1 MCWITPTS
9 ATSSGGSSIAAGIRK
24 TMVVWYDWLRGVRTT
39 NSCATAAITASTTKV
54 VQPRECVPSR
64 DNSGNVAAPVT
75 SAMSTKY
82 AAALGASL
90 GEPEGAPW
98 TSGAIELGTALT
110 WPPRRAASSCDPRW
124 SSLAFGLPSFTRR
137 AKPQEQKKPWN
148 VASARLPHRH
158 YCKLGR
164 LQRPNIPFL
173 GTAAN
178 IPQTSEGRDCSR
190 PSGSIRPS
198 PLAAERSS
206 SSGCSRGPGGSGR
219 LRCSG
224 IRHNVGGQD
233 ARVGRLIRI
242 GHDLGRLLRC
252 QLVPSRVAGS
262 VALGGVLVGGI
273 CPGDVGP
280 GDVRECDVGPGD
292 RRPGDVGPGDHVP
305 RRVRPGDRVPG
316 D

>member
-1 MCWITPTS
+1 MCSITPTRG
-9 ATSSGGSSIAAGIRK
+9 TSSGGSRIAAGIRK

-39 NSCATAAITASTTKV
+39 KSCATAAITASTTKV

-98 TSGAIELGTALT
+98 APGGIGLGTALT

-164 LQRPNIPFL
+164 LQRPNIPLF
-173 GTAAN
+173 GY
-178 IPQTSEGRDCSR
+178 GREY
-190 PSGSIRPS
+190 PPN
-198 PLAAERSS
+198 E
-206 SSGCSRGPGGSGR
+206 
-219 LRCSG
+219 
-224 IRHNVGGQD
+224 
-233 ARVGRLIRI
+233 
-242 GHDLGRLLRC
+242 
-252 QLVPSRVAGS
+252 
-262 VALGGVLVGGI
+262 
-273 CPGDVGP
+273 
-280 GDVRECDVGPGD
+280 
-292 RRPGDVGPGDHVP
+292 
-305 RRVRPGDRVPG
+305 
-316 D
+316 